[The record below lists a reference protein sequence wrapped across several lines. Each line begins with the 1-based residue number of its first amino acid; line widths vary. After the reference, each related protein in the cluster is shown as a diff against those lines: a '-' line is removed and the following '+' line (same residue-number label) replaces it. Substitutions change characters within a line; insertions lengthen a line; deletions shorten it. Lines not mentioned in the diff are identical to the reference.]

1 MPLQQKPA
9 SLARA
14 GRPTLAYLADPGHG
28 PTVVFFSGFMSD
40 MSGKKVQ
47 DLAEFCHG
55 RGQAML
61 RFDYRAHGQSEGVFA
76 ETGLQDW
83 LDDAL
88 DAIDAATAGP
98 LLLVGSSMGGW
109 IMLLAALARRDRVVG
124 IVGIAAAPDFTEEL
138 VWSELSYA
146 EREQLMRD
154 GMFAQPSAYSDQPYM
169 ISRKLIEDGRKLQ
182 LLGGPI
188 ALDCPVH
195 LLHGMKDG
203 DVPYGLSLRIA
214 DKLTGGDVT
223 VTLIKDGDHR
233 LSREDDLAQIRAAVA
248 ALSAKAG
255 F

>member
-1 MPLQQKPA
+1 MPLQQKPDI
-9 SLARA
+9 LRRA
-14 GRPTLAYLADPGHG
+14 GRPALAILTDAGRG

-47 DLAEFCHG
+47 DLAAFCQA

-88 DAIDAATAGP
+88 DAIATTQGP

-109 IMLLAALARRDRVVG
+109 IMLLAALALKERVVG

-138 VWSELSYA
+138 VWGQISPA
-146 EREQLMRD
+146 EREALMRD

-169 ISRKLIEDGRKLQ
+169 ISRKLIEDGRKL
-182 LLGGPI
+182 LLLRGPI
-188 ALDCPVH
+188 ALHCPIR

-203 DVPYGLSLRIA
+203 DVPYDYSLRLA
-214 DKLTGGDVT
+214 RKLVSPDVA
-223 VTLIKDGDHR
+223 VMLIKDGDHR
-233 LSREDDLAQIRAAVA
+233 LSRDQDLAEIRNAVA
-248 ALSAKAG
+248 SLSAKAG

>member
-1 MPLQQKPA
+1 MPLQQKPDI
-9 SLARA
+9 LRRA
-14 GRPTLAYLADPGHG
+14 GRPALAYIADAGRG

-40 MSGKKVQ
+40 MGGKKVQ
-47 DLAEFCHG
+47 DLAAFCQA

-88 DAIDAATAGP
+88 DVIGTTQGP

-109 IMLLAALARRDRVVG
+109 IMLLAALALRTRVVG
-124 IVGIAAAPDFTEEL
+124 IVGIAAAPDFTEDL
-138 VWSELSYA
+138 VWSELSFA
-146 EREQLMRD
+146 DREKLMRD

-188 ALDCPVH
+188 AIDCPVH
-195 LLHGMKDG
+195 LLHGMRDG

-214 DKLTGGDVT
+214 EKLTTGDVT

-233 LSREDDLAQIRAAVA
+233 LSRPEDIERMLAAV
-248 ALSAKAG
+248 G
-255 F
+255 EF

>member
-1 MPLQQKPA
+1 MPLQQKPDI
-9 SLARA
+9 LRRA
-14 GRPTLAYLADPGHG
+14 GRPDLAYCADAGRG

-47 DLAEFCHG
+47 DLALFCEA

-88 DAIDAATAGP
+88 DVIATIQGP

-109 IMLLAALARRDRVVG
+109 IMLLAALALKERVVG

-138 VWSELSYA
+138 VWGQISPA
-146 EREQLMRD
+146 ERETLMRD
-154 GMFAQPSAYSDQPYM
+154 GIFAQPSAYSDQPYM
-169 ISRKLIEDGRKLQ
+169 ISRKLIEDGRKL
-182 LLGGPI
+182 LLLRGPI
-188 ALDCPVH
+188 ALDCPIR

-203 DVPYGLSLRIA
+203 DVPHDYSLRLA
-214 DKLTGGDVT
+214 RKLASLDVA

-233 LSREDDLAQIRAAVA
+233 LSRDQDLAEIRDAVA
-248 ALSAKAG
+248 LLSAKAG

>member
-1 MPLQQKPA
+1 LQQKPA
-9 SLARA
+9 ILARA
-14 GRPTLAYLADPGHG
+14 GRPALAYVADPGRG
-28 PTVVFFSGFMSD
+28 PTVAFFSGFMSD

-47 DLAEFCHG
+47 DLADFCQA

-61 RFDYRAHGQSEGVFA
+61 RFDYRAHGQSEGIFA

-88 DAIDAATAGP
+88 DVIDTTQGP

-109 IMLLAALARRDRVVG
+109 IMLLAALARRERVVG
-124 IVGIAAAPDFTEEL
+124 IVGIAPAPDFTEEL
-138 VWSELSYA
+138 VWGQIGPA
-146 EREQLMRD
+146 EREALMRD

-169 ISRKLIEDGRKLQ
+169 ISRKLIEDGRKL
-182 LLGGPI
+182 LLLRGPI
-188 ALDCPVH
+188 ALDCPVR

-203 DVPYGLSLRIA
+203 DVPYDYSLRLA
-214 DKLTGGDVT
+214 RKLASPDVA

-233 LSREDDLAQIRAAVA
+233 LSRDQDLAQIRDAVA
-248 ALSAKAG
+248 SLSAKAG

>member
-14 GRPTLAYLADPGHG
+14 GRPTLAYLADPGRG

-40 MSGKKVQ
+40 MGGKKVQ
-47 DLAEFCHG
+47 DLAEYCQA

-61 RFDYRAHGQSEGVFA
+61 RFDYRAHGLSEGIFA

-88 DAIDAATAGP
+88 DAIDAATEGP

-109 IMLLAALARRDRVVG
+109 IMLLAALARRNRVAGV
-124 IVGIAAAPDFTEEL
+124 VGIAAAPDFTEEL
-138 VWSELSYA
+138 VWSELSFA

-203 DVPYGLSLRIA
+203 DVPYGISLRIA
-214 DKLTGGDVT
+214 DRLTSGDVT

>member
-1 MPLQQKPA
+1 MQQKPA
-9 SLARA
+9 IL
-14 GRPTLAYLADPGHG
+14 GRPGRPAIAYAADPGRG
-28 PTVVFFSGFMSD
+28 PTVAFFSGFMSD

-47 DLAEFCHG
+47 DLAEFCRA

-88 DAIDAATAGP
+88 DVIDTTSGP

-124 IVGIAAAPDFTEEL
+124 IVGIAPAPDFTEEL
-138 VWSELSYA
+138 VWGQITPA
-146 EREQLMRD
+146 EQETLMRD

-169 ISRKLIEDGRKLQ
+169 ISRKLIEDGRKL
-182 LLGGPI
+182 LLLRGPI
-188 ALDCPVH
+188 ALDCPVR

-203 DVPYGLSLRIA
+203 DVPYDYSLRLA
-214 DKLTGGDVT
+214 RKLTSLDVA

-233 LSREDDLAQIRAAVA
+233 LSRDQDLAEIRDAVA
-248 ALSAKAG
+248 ALSFKAG

>member
-1 MPLQQKPA
+1 MPLQQKPDI
-9 SLARA
+9 LRRA
-14 GRPTLAYLADPGHG
+14 GRPALAYCTDAGRG

-47 DLAEFCHG
+47 DLALFCEA

-88 DAIDAATAGP
+88 DVIATTQGP

-109 IMLLAALARRDRVVG
+109 IMLLAALALKERVVG
-124 IVGIAAAPDFTEEL
+124 IVGIAAAPDFTEDL
-138 VWSELSYA
+138 VWNELSFA
-146 EREQLMRD
+146 DREKLMRD

-169 ISRKLIEDGRKLQ
+169 ISRKLIEDGRRLQ

-188 ALDCPVH
+188 AIDCPVH
-195 LLHGMKDG
+195 LLHGMRDG

-214 DKLTGGDVT
+214 EKLTTGDVT

-233 LSREDDLAQIRAAVA
+233 LSREADLAQIQDAVA
-248 ALSAKAG
+248 ALSVKAG